1 MDRAMFLFYNVDVQL
16 QQKEDRPVEIDDDI
30 LKKATGGDGTLPGGM
45 PPDMLKQLM
54 GNPEVM
60 ELMNNPKMQQ
70 VMKIMMTGGEG
81 CH

>member
-1 MDRAMFLFYNVDVQL
+1 
-16 QQKEDRPVEIDDDI
+16 
-30 LKKATGGDGTLPGGM
+30 M

-70 VMKIMMTGGEG
+70 VMKIMMTGGRDAIEVAMIEDKEIYELVTKLNDVMTKAM
-81 CH
+81 